1 MGIFRCA
8 AAVMKSD
15 GKAASDPALQ
25 NGAVYKTVWR
35 CLHARSESGVGR
47 EKVVLWRR
55 SKVAPRYRSPA
66 RRSSTP

>member
-15 GKAASDPALQ
+15 GKAASDPALH

-47 EKVVLWRR
+47 QKAGLGRGR
-55 SKVAPRYRSPA
+55 LPKPKPA
-66 RRSSTP
+66 K